1 MRLDIMRL
9 IFYISKYAKKPVP
22 YYDKRD
28 EQKTLKSL
36 RPHMGRPNHR
46 LTGSCAS
53 SMEDTMYL

>member
-36 RPHMGRPNHR
+36 RPHMGRPNH
-46 LTGSCAS
+46 T
-53 SMEDTMYL
+53 D